1 MERDKVRTLVVNAQ
15 NSKESAIEELL
26 KLFEPLLKSKSM
38 INGQFDEDVFQE
50 LSIKFIECTKKF
62 KICYNMD
69 IVQMLKE

>member
-1 MERDKVRTLVVNAQ
+1 LERDKVRTLVVNAQ

-50 LSIKFIECTKKF
+50 LSIKFNECTKKF